1 MFNFQSNFTA
11 LLAGGGVIIVVLVLG
26 IAGWV
31 AWRSEDGTEPRSSKE
46 PAPRAEVNEELIEE
60 SAGWERIVSGSAQFS
75 VRIPDGWSVVNCTNT
90 DWLYVRHEVDMEGQ
104 ALAYSEGED
113 VVVEERECSG
123 FSDIVKFSIRSFG
136 TDENAEVRAPQ
147 YPPEGEKRDVSA
159 KNVDGERF
167 CSSETRRPYESAPAI
182 VNSCNYV
189 FRGDTYQHWVTYQ
202 QLEGEEN
209 RRELIDMV
217 VYTLEAF

>member
-1 MFNFQSNFTA
+1 MFNFQNNFTA
-11 LLAGGGVIIVVLVLG
+11 LLVGGGIIIVILVIG

-31 AWRSEDGTEPRSSKE
+31 AWRSEGTGSRSSEE
-46 PAPRAEVNEELIEE
+46 PAPQAEENEELIEE

-75 VRIPDGWSVVNCTNT
+75 VRIPDGWSVVNCINT
-90 DWLYVRHEVDMEGQ
+90 DWLYVRHEEDTDGQ

-113 VVVEERECSG
+113 VAVEERECSG

-136 TDENAEVRAPQ
+136 TGEDAEVRAPH
-147 YPPEGEKRDVSA
+147 YPPQGEKREISA
-159 KNVDGERF
+159 QNVDGERF
-167 CSSETRRPYESAPAI
+167 CRSETRRPYESAPAI
-182 VNSCNYV
+182 VNSCDYV

-209 RRELIDMV
+209 RRELVDAV
-217 VYTLEAF
+217 VHTMEAF